1 MSNEIAN
8 VPAPQRK
15 ARVESIDAFRGFT
28 IFAMILVIQ
37 VAGYKHLPLTFPHLG
52 SAPVS
57 TFKHASE
64 DGEPEE
70 WAFWEGR
77 EVSREYVEARI
88 VAREGN
94 TYTVEIPARE
104 QETTRTYSGVKVR
117 HAKPLKPGDR
127 IFAHFPGAAAAHVNR
142 PQEEIT
148 PRFQGFGNG
157 CTFTDLV
164 APFFVFIVGMC
175 IPLSRQ
181 RRGGEWWHHVG
192 VRTIGLILA
201 GVLYISLILKLS
213 YWWGILQAIGVAYF
227 MGAASMFLPPVAR
240 WALVAGIA
248 VAHGWLT
255 IHVPWWVELGDKSRP
270 FLTIARLDGDPL
282 RPLTV
287 HCTPWASVSYGM
299 ITIIGT
305 LLGDAIVTRDRRQIA
320 RRALLIGIPLTVLGY
335 LLHQF
340 GFPMNKDYVT
350 SSYSLF
356 TAGIG
361 ALCFLLFYWPIDVWG
376 VKRWAIV
383 FNVFGANALLAYFLQ
398 PIVRIF
404 MQALGLYPFFTS
416 KVGWNGM
423 AWGLLWTFIL
433 WGVVWYCNRSN
444 IYWKL

>member
-1 MSNEIAN
+1 MSETVAQK
-8 VPAPQRK
+8 PR
-15 ARVESIDAFRGFT
+15 RVESIDAFRGFT
-28 IFAMILVIQ
+28 ILAMIFVIQ
-37 VAGYKHLPLTFPHLG
+37 VAGYKNLPLTFPHFG

-77 EVSREYVEARI
+77 EPSKEYILGRVLEVRD
-88 VAREGN
+88 GL
-94 TYTVEIPARE
+94 YTVEVVGDDD
-104 QETTRTYSGVKVR
+104 ETTRTYSGVKIR
-117 HAKPLKPGDR
+117 HAKPLKVGDKV
-127 IFAHFPGAAAAHVNR
+127 IAHYPGAKAAGTVKPRA
-142 PQEEIT
+142 EIT
-148 PRFQGFGNG
+148 PRFQGVGNG

-181 RRGGEWWHHVG
+181 RRGGEWWRHVG
-192 VRTIGLILA
+192 MRTLGLIVA
-201 GVLYISLILKLS
+201 GIIYISLILKLS
-213 YWWGILQAIGVAYF
+213 YWWGILQAIGISYF
-227 MGAASMFLPPVAR
+227 MGAAAMFLPPLGR
-240 WALVAGIA
+240 WLVVAGIA
-248 VAHGWLT
+248 LAHGWLT
-255 IHVPWWVELGDKSRP
+255 IHVPWWVELGDKARP

-305 LLGDAIVTRDRRQIA
+305 LLGDAIVSRDRSTIV
-320 RRALLIGIPLTVLGY
+320 RRSLVVGIVFTAVGY
-335 LLHQF
+335 LLHRL

-361 ALCFLLFYWPIDVWG
+361 ALSFLLFYYPIDVWG
-376 VKRWAIV
+376 WRRWAIPL
-383 FNVFGANALLAYFLQ
+383 NVFGANALLAYFMQ

-404 MQALGLYPFFTS
+404 MQALGLYPFFVG
-416 KVGWNGM
+416 KIGWNGM
-423 AWGLLWTFIL
+423 LWGALWTFIL
-433 WGVVWYCNRSN
+433 WIVVRYCNKRGF
-444 IYWKL
+444 YWKL